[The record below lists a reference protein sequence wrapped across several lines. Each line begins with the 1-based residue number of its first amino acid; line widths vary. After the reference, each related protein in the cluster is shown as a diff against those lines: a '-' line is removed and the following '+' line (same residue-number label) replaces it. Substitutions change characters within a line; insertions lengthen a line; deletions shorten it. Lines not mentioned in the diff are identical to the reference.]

1 MGVRNWFNGR
11 HQNRILGGRDSF
23 PRARLVCSGRALNG
37 ERYIEQAS
45 AIRCPVKF
53 FESIRVRKL
62 LTVFA
67 TFVTAC

>member
-1 MGVRNWFNGR
+1 
-11 HQNRILGGRDSF
+11 
-23 PRARLVCSGRALNG
+23 LNS

-62 LTVFA
+62 LMVFA
-67 TFVTAC
+67 TFVKAC